1 MTLAKEFLGRGWQ
14 FPVRVD
20 AVTGKI
26 SMSEYEKDIQEAIWI
41 ILSTAKGERVM
52 QPDFGCGI
60 HDFVFSTLS
69 MTTLQLVKS
78 DVMETLTRWEPR
90 IDLQDVTVSPEK
102 GNVGRLLININYRV
116 RTTNNEFNLVYPF
129 YLQGG

>member
-1 MTLAKEFLGRGWQ
+1 MTVAKEFLGRGWQ

-20 AVTGKI
+20 TVTGKI
-26 SMSEYEKDIQEAIWI
+26 LMSEYEKDIQEAIWI
-41 ILSTAKGERVM
+41 ILATAKGERVM
-52 QPDFGCGI
+52 QPNFGCGI
-60 HDFVFSTLS
+60 HNFVFATLS
-69 MTTLQLVKS
+69 MATLELVKS

-90 IDLQDVTVSPEK
+90 IELKDVTVSPEK
-102 GNVGRLLININYRV
+102 AKEGKLLININYRV